1 MSGSATEPDAPARPR
16 RSDAEVHHQH
26 RDVTGGWLRP
36 AVFGAMDG
44 LVTNISLIAG
54 VAGSGVATHTVLLTG
69 FAGLLAGA
77 FSMAVGEWT
86 SVSSQNDLVAREVDL
101 ERLELANNARAE
113 EAELAGMFR
122 ARGLSAGLS
131 RQVAAEL
138 SQDPLTALRLH
149 VREELGVDFEALASP
164 WTAAG
169 SSFVLFA
176 IGALIPLLPY
186 IAGATSLWWTLGVG
200 GLALLVLGGLTARL
214 TGHSIVKG
222 AARQLLLG
230 AVTVAVVYGVGRL
243 IGAGTAAA

>member
-1 MSGSATEPDAPARPR
+1 MTGSAIQPAAEPVAPR
-16 RSDAEVHHQH
+16 RGEIHHQH
-26 RDVTGGWLRP
+26 RDVSGGWLRP

-54 VAGSGVATHTVLLTG
+54 VAGSGVSRHTILLTG

-86 SVSSQNDLVAREVDL
+86 SVGSQNELIRREVES
-101 ERLELANNARAE
+101 ERHELAHNPRAE

-122 ARGLSAGLS
+122 AKGLSTGLAREVASELS
-131 RQVAAEL
+131 R
-138 SQDPLTALRLH
+138 DPDAALRLH
-149 VREELGVDFEALASP
+149 VREELGVDVDALASP

-176 IGALIPLLPY
+176 VGALIPLLPY
-186 IAGATSLWWTLGVG
+186 LAGAASLWWTLGIG
-200 GLALLVLGGLTARL
+200 GLALLLLGALTARL
-214 TGHSIVKG
+214 TGHNVVRG